1 MELKIYNPTKDGFL
15 KAIEWNH
22 EDIKKEVSEKVEH
35 YKNLVYTD
43 EQIKDAKADRAALRK
58 FAEALEDKRKEIKK
72 QCLAPYESF
81 EKQMKEI
88 IAIVNEP
95 VALID
100 KQVKEYEEKQKK
112 DKLESIKEYWK
123 TQQTKTVISKPE
135 GLTFEK
141 VFDPKWLNANT
152 SMKSIKAAINDAI
165 DKFNAEMD
173 TLANLPEFSF
183 EAQQTYISTLD
194 IKKALNEAHRLSEM
208 AKMKAEQEK
217 LEKEKEE
224 QEKLRAEQEK
234 LRAEQAKA
242 EKLEDNFIPFAE
254 EVQVDNS
261 ESCENFIPTFPK
273 EPEKEWAVVKVKMN
287 DEDKAALEQY
297 FKDNNLEFKF
307 L

>member
-112 DKLESIKEYWK
+112 DKLESIKEYWE
-123 TQQTKTVISKPE
+123 SLDKPE

-141 VFDPKWLNANT
+141 VFDPKWLNTNT

-208 AKMKAEQEK
+208 AKLKAEHEK
-217 LEKEKEE
+217 LEKEKE
-224 QEKLRAEQEK
+224 EQEK